1 MWALA
6 CSPSPDSPGST
17 PDSTVDSAEP
27 TAALVVSPAA
37 HDFGEVAVGCEE
49 TVALTLT
56 SVGEAAVELEWLEVR
71 GDAAFDTKDAPTFPH
86 TLEPLESLAVSVSY
100 TPSGPLAEAA
110 VLALDTSAGPTE
122 VPLSG
127 AGVFEEERSQ
137 SWEVGDQSKA
147 TVLVHVNEALIPGYK
162 GLFSKRFE
170 AALPDYFQA
179 LLDHGA
185 EFRVA
190 FLWDVAGV
198 VHGAHPYIDE
208 SFTPQQATDAVLD
221 MIEGGAEDI
230 DNDRAFT
237 TLLAGLERNQ
247 DWLFEDETWADSRLS
262 LMSFTN
268 DTEQSGGSATTYG
281 TTARSY
287 KEDASDV
294 VFHAIGGPLPDGC
307 LNAEP
312 FALFKEAVDATGGHF
327 LSVCEEDWS
336 GHMTQLAAGTVVGSE
351 VFTLTG
357 TPYVPSIEVS
367 VDETVQDAGWTF
379 DDDRNA
385 VVFDEESQPARG
397 STVRIDYLA
406 SGSCG

>member
-1 MWALA
+1 M
-6 CSPSPDSPGST
+6 GST
-17 PDSTVDSAEP
+17 PRRA
-27 TAALVVSPAA
+27 
-37 HDFGEVAVGCEE
+37 
-49 TVALTLT
+49 
-56 SVGEAAVELEWLEVR
+56 
-71 GDAAFDTKDAPTFPH
+71 
-86 TLEPLESLAVSVSY
+86 
-100 TPSGPLAEAA
+100 
-110 VLALDTSAGPTE
+110 
-122 VPLSG
+122 
-127 AGVFEEERSQ
+127 
-137 SWEVGDQSKA
+137 
-147 TVLVHVNEALIPGYK
+147 
-162 GLFSKRFE
+162 LFSERFE
-170 AALPDYFQA
+170 AALPGYFQA

-185 EFRVA
+185 EFRLA

-198 VHGAHPYIDE
+198 VHGPHPYIDE
-208 SFTPQQATDAVLD
+208 SFTAEEATEAMRGMV
-221 MIEGGAEDI
+221 EGGADDI

-237 TLLAGLERNQ
+237 TLLAGLEYNQ

-312 FALFKEAVDATGGHF
+312 FALFKQAVDATGGHF
-327 LSVCEEDWS
+327 LSVCEEDWT

-357 TPYVPSIEVS
+357 TPYVPSIEVT
-367 VDETVQDAGWTF
+367 VDEVVQTAGWTY
-379 DDDRNA
+379 DDDLNA
-385 VVFDEESQPARG
+385 VVFDDESQPARG
-397 STVRIDYLA
+397 STVRIDYIA